1 MKTIAFAK
9 HSVEGYTEPLAGIL
23 QKTLV
28 FGQRQLMAEF
38 VLAKDSVLP
47 LHGHP
52 YEQTGYL
59 VKGHILLT
67 IGETQYDTCP
77 GDSWCIPAGT
87 THGATILE
95 DSVAME
101 IFSPVRQDYIPKEN
115 LE

>member
-9 HSVEGYTEPLAGIL
+9 HGVEGYTEPLAGIR
-23 QKTLV
+23 QKTLA

-38 VLAKDSVLP
+38 VLTKDSVLP
-47 LHGHP
+47 FHGHP

-67 IGETQYDTCP
+67 IGENQYDTQP

-87 THGATILE
+87 SHGATIFE
-95 DSVAME
+95 DSVAIE
-101 IFSPVRQDYIPKEN
+101 IFSPVRQDYIPKKN